1 MYRPVPIDYSK
12 LTYQDIKGL
21 VLNRLRDGNKE
32 PDLSNDQISWAYN
45 EAMKIVLHRNIGH
58 DSKKLRLWMYHLTF
72 VFCKKL
78 LGTLSN
84 EMEQWLYK
92 AEVKEEVSVYH
103 MKSVSLNRPYF
114 NYMNTYED

>member
-1 MYRPVPIDYSK
+1 MYRPVPINYDK

-21 VLNRLRDGNKE
+21 VLNRLRKGGKD

-45 EAMKIVLHRNIGH
+45 EAMKVVLHRNIGH
-58 DSKKLRLWMYHLTF
+58 DSRKIRLWMYHLTF
-72 VFCKKL
+72 VFCKKA

-84 EMEQWLYK
+84 RMEKWL
-92 AEVKEEVSVYH
+92 EGMNVIESVPVHY
-103 MKSVSLNRPYF
+103 MKTMMVNEPYF

>member
-21 VLNRLRDGNKE
+21 VLNRIRSGNKE
-32 PDLSNDQISWAYN
+32 PDLSNDQFSWAYN

-58 DSKKLRLWMYHLTF
+58 SSKKLRIWMYHLTF

-78 LGTLSN
+78 LGTLS
-84 EMEQWLYK
+84 EKMEKWLHK
-92 AEVKEEVSVYH
+92 ADVMEDISVHYI
-103 MKSVSLNRPYF
+103 KSVTISRPYF